1 MRNLPRR
8 VAWLSVMT
16 LFWAGTVAANEAQV
30 SCFLVDSRIH
40 VTVVSAGAGAQGE
53 LVWRDT
59 VTGQGGETPFTAQDD
74 GVLLHGTEFGPVLAR
89 MLPNLAIVLD
99 HPPWGHRGPGP
110 SLGIAL
116 N

>member
-8 VAWLSVMT
+8 IAWLSVMT
-16 LFWAGTVAANEAQV
+16 LFWATVAAADGTQV
-30 SCFLVDSRIH
+30 RCFLVDSRIH
-40 VTVVSAGAGAQGE
+40 VTVVSSSVGAQGE

-59 VTGQGGETPFTAQDD
+59 VTGQGGETPFTAKHD
-74 GVLLHGTEFGPVLAR
+74 GLLLHGTESGPVLAR
-89 MLPNLAIVLD
+89 MLPDLAILLD
-99 HPPWGHRGPGP
+99 HPPWGRRGPGP